1 MEIFTQLVDL
11 PPRLTNTAIALGT
24 FDGMHIGHKKIVQRV
39 IQFAKLSGGTSVMFT
54 FSNHPRSVL
63 FPEHAPKLLMSQGK
77 KAELLETLGLD
88 MLVTIPFTT
97 DFLKFSPDEFVQ
109 LLLKRFQ
116 PALLVVG
123 ANYCYGYKGQG
134 TSKTL
139 LSAGRENGFAVEV
152 SPIITVAGHAVSSTT
167 IRKLIENG
175 QLKRAALFLGQ
186 LYELEGP
193 VVDGDK
199 RGRVL
204 GFPTANIFIEST
216 MLLPSDGV
224 YAVQFILNNQVY
236 QGLANVG
243 VNPTFRGE
251 ERRLEVFLLNFSGD
265 LYGEKVRVAF
275 LDKIRHEKVFQ
286 NGERLVEQIQQD
298 IAVAKRIFSIR

>member
-1 MEIFTQLVDL
+1 MEIFTQLADL
-11 PPRLTNTAIALGT
+11 PPGLTNTAIALGT

-63 FPEHAPKLLMSQGK
+63 FPDHAPKLLMSQGK

-109 LLLKRFQ
+109 LLLKCFQ

-139 LSAGRENGFAVEV
+139 LSAGLENGFAVEV

-167 IRKLIENG
+167 IRKLIEDG

-298 IAVAKRIFSIR
+298 IAVAKRIFSLR